1 MGGISRINTVSQ
13 QPTFPTKMV
22 AATNNQDWNT
32 VVLTKSH
39 NPGRQTKTEK
49 AKSQREGNV
58 ETVAKFSTGNAHN
71 KPSMNAAKLDA
82 DMENTKHE
90 TVSHELRIAL
100 QKARTAKGMTQKALA
115 TALNERAQLIN
126 EYESGKAIP
135 NTQLIVKMERVL
147 GTKLPR
153 AKK

>member
-1 MGGISRINTVSQ
+1 MG
-13 QPTFPTKMV
+13 V
-22 AATNNQDWNT
+22 ASGSYQNQDWNT
-32 VVLTKSH
+32 VVFTNNKA
-39 NPGRQTKTEK
+39 GRKTNVEK
-49 AKSQREGNV
+49 ANAQRQGNV
-58 ETVAKFSTGNAHN
+58 ETVAKFNTGNSHKA
-71 KPSMNAAKLDA
+71 PINAAKLDA
-82 DMENTKHE
+82 DTENTKHE

-147 GTKLPR
+147 GCKLPR
-153 AKK
+153 PKK